1 LSPKKAAQSE
11 TELANV
17 VAITVADVVDPDF
30 ASLEASLAEIR
41 KMKGVLG
48 YIMRSDTSAVLDLA
62 EQDKISQC
70 AFLSNQLHES
80 CMEIAKQVGVA
91 EIESALVEG
100 RTQKVLFMKIGENK
114 ISVFMEKNANH
125 SAVIKRVQI

>member
-1 LSPKKAAQSE
+1 MSPKPVVRSE
-11 TELANV
+11 TALTNV
-17 VAITVADVVDPDF
+17 VAVTAAVVEDPVF
-30 ASLEASLAEIR
+30 AGLEASLAEIR

-48 YIMRSDTSAVLDLA
+48 YIMRGNTSAVLDLA
-62 EQDKISQC
+62 ERDKISQY

-80 CMEIAKQVGVA
+80 CLEIAKQLGVA

-100 RTQKVLFMKIGENK
+100 KTQKVLFMKIGENK
-114 ISVFMEKNANH
+114 ISVFMEKTANH

>member
-17 VAITVADVVDPDF
+17 VAITAGDAVDPDF

-48 YIMRSDTSAVLDLA
+48 YIMRGNNSAVLDLT
-62 EQDKISQC
+62 EKDKISQY

-80 CMEIAKQVGVA
+80 CLEIAKQLGVA

-114 ISVFMEKNANH
+114 ISVFMEKTANH